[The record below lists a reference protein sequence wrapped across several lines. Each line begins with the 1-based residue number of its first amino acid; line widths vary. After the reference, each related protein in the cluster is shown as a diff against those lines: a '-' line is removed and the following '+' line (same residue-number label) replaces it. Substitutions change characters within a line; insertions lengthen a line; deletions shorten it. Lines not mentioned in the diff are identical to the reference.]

1 MDGIVGRDTNHMDE
15 TEMVRATVETMAEN
29 IVDGV
34 AGALGVQLE
43 GTNYYDGIPSC
54 RPHLGIKESELNRQ
68 TIKQTPRFIYAVGI
82 MAVLSGACIAKILA
96 G

>member
-34 AGALGVQLE
+34 AGALGVQLG
-43 GTNYYDGIPSC
+43 GTKY
-54 RPHLGIKESELNRQ
+54 
-68 TIKQTPRFIYAVGI
+68 
-82 MAVLSGACIAKILA
+82 
-96 G
+96 